1 LINHDHHL
9 ADEARY
15 LMNKDCRSAN
25 KDLSSMNGK
34 GNFANRKS
42 PLRSWVGA
50 IVVAG
55 AISIVLAGCH
65 HKTAEDYLAEGDA
78 DMQAT
83 KLSDAEKAYQEA
95 VKTAPNDPRTHIALG
110 NLYVFEHKPGDAQIE
125 FMKVLETDPKN
136 AATHVALG
144 NLYSDQN
151 QLGLAENQFRAAV
164 ALEPDRPNY
173 HLDLGE
179 ILRKEGKTTE
189 AEDQIRTAIG
199 LNPKDAQAHLALA
212 NLLAGNPNRAAEA
225 SAEFDQV
232 RALDPK
238 LIPARATAEGAPP
251 ASGVASTGE
260 AAPPA
265 DALKIK
271 PLNKLFVLTKNSPV
285 YQNPDETSSTIGEVR
300 RKKYVHVTGIT
311 GNFLQIKLKN
321 GTVGFI
327 PVAAAE

>member
-1 LINHDHHL
+1 
-9 ADEARY
+9 
-15 LMNKDCRSAN
+15 MNKKNRY
-25 KDLSSMNGK
+25 SSW
-34 GNFANRKS
+34 AEA
-42 PLRSWVGA
+42 LA
-50 IVVAG
+50 VA
-55 AISIVLAGCH
+55 AAMTLVLAGCH
-65 HKTAEDYLAEGDA
+65 HKSAEDYLAEGDA

-83 KLSDAEKAYQEA
+83 KLADAEKAYQEA
-95 VKTAPNDPRTHIALG
+95 VKLAPNDPRTHIALG
-110 NLYVFEHKPGDAQIE
+110 NLYVFEHKPGEAQIE

-136 AATHVALG
+136 AATHIALG
-144 NLYSDQN
+144 NLYADQT

-164 ALEPDRPNY
+164 ALEPERPNY

-179 ILRKEGKTTE
+179 ILRKEGKTS
-189 AEDQIRTAIG
+189 ASEDQIRTAIG

-212 NLLAGNPNRAAEA
+212 NLLASSPGRAAEA
-225 SAEFDQV
+225 NAEFDQV
-232 RALDPK
+232 RALDSK
-238 LIPARATAEGAPP
+238 LMPPP
-251 ASGVASTGE
+251 AAASAGPAPGTTG
-260 AAPPA
+260 ATTGGATTASATPPA

>member
-1 LINHDHHL
+1 
-9 ADEARY
+9 
-15 LMNKDCRSAN
+15 MNKDRY
-25 KDLSSMNGK
+25 SM
-34 GNFANRKS
+34 NRKS
-42 PLRSWVGA
+42 YFASRKESVWSWAEA
-50 IVVAG
+50 ILVAG
-55 AISIVLAGCH
+55 AISLILAGCH
-65 HKTAEDYLAEGDA
+65 HKSVEDYLAEGDA

-83 KLSDAEKAYQEA
+83 KLPEAEKAYQEA
-95 VKTAPNDPRTHIALG
+95 VKEAPTDPRTHIALG
-110 NLYVFEHKPGDAQIE
+110 NLYVFEHKPGEAQIE

-151 QLGLAENQFRAAV
+151 QLGLAENQLRAAV

-179 ILRKEGKTTE
+179 ALRKEGKTPA

-199 LNPKDAQAHLALA
+199 LNPKDAAAHLALA
-212 NLLAGNPNRAAEA
+212 NLLASTPSRATEA
-225 SAEFDQV
+225 NAEFDQV
-232 RALDPK
+232 RALDAK
-238 LIPARATAEGAPP
+238 LIPAPATAAVPAPATGVETTAVAPP
-251 ASGVASTGE
+251 AG
-260 AAPPA
+260 AP
-265 DALKIK
+265 KIK

-311 GNFLQIKLKN
+311 GSFLQIKLKN
-321 GTVGFI
+321 GAVGFI

>member
-1 LINHDHHL
+1 LINHDRQL
-9 ADEARY
+9 ADKDHY
-15 LMNKDCRSAN
+15 LMNKYGYSVN
-25 KDLSSMNGK
+25 KDRLAINDRRSQL
-34 GNFANRKS
+34 RKWA
-42 PLRSWVGA
+42 RA
-50 IVVAG
+50 IAVAG

-78 DMQAT
+78 DMQST
-83 KLSDAEKAYQEA
+83 KLADAEKAYQEA
-95 VKTAPNDPRTHIALG
+95 VRIAPNDPRTHIALG

-144 NLYSDQN
+144 NLYTDQN
-151 QLGLAENQFRAAV
+151 QLGLAENQFRAAA

-179 ILRKEGKTTE
+179 VLRKEGKTAA

-212 NLLAGNPNRAAEA
+212 NLLASNPSRAAEA
-225 SAEFDQV
+225 NAEFDQV
-232 RALDPK
+232 RALDAK
-238 LIPARATAEGAPP
+238 LIPASPTTAVVPG
-251 ASGVASTGE
+251 GGSTTTAE

-285 YQNPDETSSTIGEVR
+285 YQSPDETSSTVGEVR

>member
-1 LINHDHHL
+1 
-9 ADEARY
+9 
-15 LMNKDCRSAN
+15 MNKYGYSVN
-25 KDLSSMNGK
+25 KDRLATND
-34 GNFANRKS
+34 RKS
-42 PLRSWVGA
+42 QLRKWAGA
-50 IVVAG
+50 IAAAG

-78 DMQAT
+78 DMQST
-83 KLSDAEKAYQEA
+83 KLADAEKAYQEA
-95 VKTAPNDPRTHIALG
+95 VRVAPNDPRTHIALG
-110 NLYVFEHKPGDAQIE
+110 NLYVFQHKPGDAQIE

-144 NLYSDQN
+144 NLYTDQN

-179 ILRKEGKTTE
+179 VLRKEGKAAA

-212 NLLAGNPNRAAEA
+212 NLLASNPSRAAEA
-225 SAEFDQV
+225 NAEFDQV
-232 RALDPK
+232 RALDAK
-238 LIPARATAEGAPP
+238 LIPASPTTAVVAAP
-251 ASGVASTGE
+251 GGGSTTTAE

-285 YQNPDETSSTIGEVR
+285 YQSPDETSSTVGEVR